1 MTPDQQQA
9 QQQAAQ
15 ELAQGK
21 YHVPTSPAPAS
32 STAATTAVASPSP
45 TPTQAAAKH
54 SSGGTILLVI
64 LLIVVVGVAVLL
76 ILRKIGKPKGDE
88 KSKSKKS
95 GKPKHLAGGG
105 ADVPLFGAAL
115 HRHNAEQAARGG
127 DWQEA
132 TRERFR
138 AVIAVLDER
147 GLLPERKD
155 RTADEAAR
163 DAGDLLP
170 EHAAALRDAA
180 RAFDE
185 VEYGEYL
192 GTPEGYAVI
201 GAVDDAIVG
210 ADRDPGAGL
219 GTGPGTGLGT
229 GLGGGLDSSH
239 DGDTQTTAVG
249 R

>member
-1 MTPDQQQA
+1 MSAISEGVPVTPDQQQA
-9 QQQAAQ
+9 QQQAEQ

-21 YHVPTSPAPAS
+21 YHLTPTTPAPAS
-32 STAATTAVASPSP
+32 SSATTAVASPSP

-54 SSGGTILLVI
+54 SSNGTLLLVI

-76 ILRKIGKPKGDE
+76 ILRKIGKPRGDKAA
-88 KSKSKKS
+88 KSK
-95 GKPKHLAGGG
+95 KPKHLAGG
-105 ADVPLFGAAL
+105 AAEVPLFGAAL

-147 GLLPERKD
+147 ALLPERKD

-185 VEYGEYL
+185 VEYGDYL

-210 ADRDPGAGL
+210 AGRNGR
-219 GTGPGTGLGT
+219 
-229 GLGGGLDSSH
+229 LDA
-239 DGDTQTTAVG
+239 GDTQTTAVG